1 MSSICRLLC
10 MLIAAST
17 IALATSAIISA
28 ATASPNSPTGELGT
42 DAVYHAHDGLCK
54 SKHPAHS
61 FETTAPHPR
70 TRQGTRH
77 THQWQCQYNPLD
89 SIWTAHFALK
99 PHAASRL
106 SFWRMASY
114 QFMCLYGPAGGPR
127 HTIDDRSVC
136 QTICDW
142 NTSCAAYEWG
152 AGCYLS
158 SEWGF
163 EAINLRFTEGGRAG
177 ADALVRYPLA
187 PSLPPRAIS
196 AVCSFLGPMALHL
209 PAPAHT
215 PYHNPTTRQCTLE
228 FLCQMSGRRATCYLK
243 SIPPA
248 TDSKSCAG
256 SPTRASCD
264 DAVKLS
270 ASLAIAHAKK
280 MVMTGD
286 RWGGRG
292 ASGTRR
298 DDQLTPVEERLTS

>member
-1 MSSICRLLC
+1 MRPPGSASGAWQAISSC
-10 MLIAAST
+10 A
-17 IALATSAIISA
+17 
-28 ATASPNSPTGELGT
+28 N
-42 DAVYHAHDGLCK
+42 
-54 SKHPAHS
+54 
-61 FETTAPHPR
+61 
-70 TRQGTRH
+70 
-77 THQWQCQYNPLD
+77 
-89 SIWTAHFALK
+89 
-99 PHAASRL
+99 
-106 SFWRMASY
+106 
-114 QFMCLYGPAGGPR
+114 GPAGGPR
-127 HTIDDRSVC
+127 RTSIDDRSVC

-228 FLCQMSGRRATCYLK
+228 FLCQMSRRRATCYLK

>member
-1 MSSICRLLC
+1 MKDPNHFLCLLLWALLLLVWVAFVRGRDMLLSPEGAPLISVSPESVLITQVQVGGKDMSSICRLLC

-42 DAVYHAHDGLCK
+42 DAVYHAHEGLCK
-54 SKHPAHS
+54 SKHRLKQQHLTLGLGKVRATHTSGSVNTTLWTVFGQHTLHS
-61 FETTAPHPR
+61 NHMRPPGSAS
-70 TRQGTRH
+70 GA
-77 THQWQCQYNPLD
+77 WQAISSCAN
-89 SIWTAHFALK
+89 
-99 PHAASRL
+99 
-106 SFWRMASY
+106 
-114 QFMCLYGPAGGPR
+114 GPAGGPR
-127 HTIDDRSVC
+127 RTSIDDRSVC

-215 PYHNPTTRQCTLE
+215 PYHNPNHETVY
-228 FLCQMSGRRATCYLK
+228 S
-243 SIPPA
+243 
-248 TDSKSCAG
+248 
-256 SPTRASCD
+256 
-264 DAVKLS
+264 
-270 ASLAIAHAKK
+270 
-280 MVMTGD
+280 
-286 RWGGRG
+286 
-292 ASGTRR
+292 
-298 DDQLTPVEERLTS
+298 

>member
-1 MSSICRLLC
+1 MLLSPEGAPLISVSPESVLITQVQVGGKDMSSICRLLC

-42 DAVYHAHDGLCK
+42 DAVYHAHEGLCK

-77 THQWQCQYNPLD
+77 TQWQCQYNPLD

-177 ADALVRYPLA
+177 ADALVRYPLGCPFA
-187 PSLPPRAIS
+187 PSSSYL
-196 AVCSFLGPMALHL
+196 CSLLIFRPNGP
-209 PAPAHT
+209 
-215 PYHNPTTRQCTLE
+215 
-228 FLCQMSGRRATCYLK
+228 
-243 SIPPA
+243 PPA
-248 TDSKSCAG
+248 GPCTHA
-256 SPTRASCD
+256 
-264 DAVKLS
+264 LS
-270 ASLAIAHAKK
+270 QPNHETVYS
-280 MVMTGD
+280 
-286 RWGGRG
+286 
-292 ASGTRR
+292 
-298 DDQLTPVEERLTS
+298 

>member
-1 MSSICRLLC
+1 MAVSIQPFGQYLDSTLCTQTTCGLQAQLLAHGK
-10 MLIAAST
+10 LSVHV
-17 IALATSAIISA
+17 L
-28 ATASPNSPTGELGT
+28 TGLQVGRVARRSMT
-42 DAVYHAHDGLCK
+42 GACARRSV
-54 SKHPAHS
+54 
-61 FETTAPHPR
+61 T
-70 TRQGTRH
+70 GTRAA
-77 THQWQCQYNPLD
+77 PLT
-89 SIWTAHFALK
+89 SGEPGATYRRNGASKPSTCALLRE
-99 PHAASRL
+99 AEQG
-106 SFWRMASY
+106 RM
-114 QFMCLYGPAGGPR
+114 P
-127 HTIDDRSVC
+127 
-136 QTICDW
+136 W
-142 NTSCAAYEWG
+142 CA
-152 AGCYLS
+152 
-158 SEWGF
+158 
-163 EAINLRFTEGGRAG
+163 TP
-177 ADALVRYPLA
+177 LVA

-228 FLCQMSGRRATCYLK
+228 FLCQMSRRRATCYLK